1 MINSDQPSPKLVVSE
16 MYAPWHPSKSHHL
29 VLNHSNEYKDSITG
43 AHTNTI
49 EGLWMHAKRER
60 NGNSYVTDALIEYMW
75 RRFHATWTSGTTQ
88 MSVSMN
94 SLMLCIS
101 RVFGDDFAGIQ
112 KQHLHIHHLVI
123 TRTFPNNLSA
133 AKSVGL
139 SSRSTGCWGCWGCWV
154 EQDLTSYSR
163 TVTLHLIP
171 TDKRSLKVLKIFN
184 KLCNRLPWIFWII

>member
-1 MINSDQPSPKLVVSE
+1 

-112 KQHLHIHHLVI
+112 KQHHWPSHSPPCDNTHLPQQPLCCKECRIIKQVYRMLRMLRMLGRARFDVI
-123 TRTFPNNLSA
+123 
-133 AKSVGL
+133 
-139 SSRSTGCWGCWGCWV
+139 
-154 EQDLTSYSR
+154 LTHGH
-163 TVTLHLIP
+163 TTLD
-171 TDKRSLKVLKIFN
+171 TYR
-184 KLCNRLPWIFWII
+184 